1 MSTRSTIEIVRKD
14 GSRQRIYAHWNGYL
28 AHNGHILY
36 HKYDTAEKVEE
47 LIALGN
53 ISSLGDTPDECM
65 AYHRDGYEDLKFWEN
80 DEEYNYSFNEKTGIW
95 TVRFMDSNHVR
106 VEMPLGEALEKYKCL
121 AESLYH

>member
-1 MSTRSTIEIVRKD
+1 MSTRSTIEIQRKD
-14 GSRQRIYAHWNGYL
+14 GSRQRIYAHWDVYL

-36 HKYDTAEKVEE
+36 HKYDTAEKVEK

-65 AYHRDGYEDLKFWEN
+65 AYHRDGYEDFKFWEN

-95 TVRFMDSNHVR
+95 TVRFMDSNYAM
-106 VEMPLGEALEKYKCL
+106 VEMPLGEALEEYRYL
-121 AESLYH
+121 AESLHR

>member
-1 MSTRSTIEIVRKD
+1 MSTRSTIEIQRKD

-28 AHNGHILY
+28 A
-36 HKYDTAEKVEE
+36 EKVEE

-53 ISSLGDTPDECM
+53 ISFLGDTPDDSV

-95 TVRFMDSNHVR
+95 TVRFMDSNHVM
-106 VEMPLGEALEKYKCL
+106 VEMPLGEALEEYVDL
-121 AESLYH
+121 AKSLYG

>member
-1 MSTRSTIEIVRKD
+1 MSTRSTIEIQRKD
-14 GSRQRIYAHWNGYL
+14 GSRQRIYAHWDGYL

-36 HKYDTAEKVEE
+36 HKYDTAEKVEK

-53 ISSLGDTPDECM
+53 ISSLGDTPDESV

-95 TVRFMDSNHVR
+95 TVRFIDSNHAM

-121 AESLYH
+121 AESLHR

>member
-1 MSTRSTIEIVRKD
+1 MSTRSTIEIQRTD
-14 GSRQRIYAHWNGYL
+14 GSRQRIYAHWDGYL
-28 AHNGHILY
+28 SHNGHILY
-36 HKYDTAEKVEE
+36 HKYDTAEKVEA

-53 ISSLGDTPDECM
+53 ISSLGDTPDECI

-80 DEEYNYSFNEKTGIW
+80 DEQYNYSFNEKTGIW

-121 AESLYH
+121 AESLYG